1 MTDQQYFIQ
10 RICNVDN
17 RFSQTPTYL
26 YSAVSMLEKKQL
38 QRNINLVGTRGTQT
52 VKPDGISYELQDG
65 HRVLEGIKGTPKYW
79 QTAKYEML
87 AKLDN
92 FGAFQLFFTLSCAD
106 TRWIQNFAPMFID
119 RGYELMYSIEQDVDL
134 NWFIRIQGRD
144 ENDRNWRDIE
154 KLIENLGDSKHE
166 ILRGNVVNATRF
178 FQHRVKQFLS
188 KIVLHKDNPM
198 NVDIYSYRVEFQQ
211 RGAGH
216 IHGTLWIQLKN
227 LEKMVR
233 NSSGRLVKESDAS
246 RAARPFQGISV
257 AFEKLRTNKDLTE
270 YELNA
275 LVNFID
281 EFTTVSLH
289 QNSVGKDVVKIAS
302 EVNVHNHTK
311 TCNKY
316 NNACRFNYP
325 RFPTDKTII
334 AKPLR
339 GKN

>member
-10 RICNVDN
+10 RICNADN

-38 QRNINLVGTRGTQT
+38 QRNINLVGTRGRKTS
-52 VKPDGISYELQDG
+52 KSDGICYELQDG
-65 HRVLEGIKGTPKYW
+65 FRVLEGIKGTPKYW

-92 FGAFQLFFTLSCAD
+92 FGAFQIFFTLSCAD
-106 TRWIQNFAPMFID
+106 TRWISNFAPMFISK
-119 RGYELMYSIEQDVDL
+119 GYELLYSVEQDVDY
-134 NWFIRIQGRD
+134 NWFIRIQGRKD
-144 ENDRNWRDIE
+144 NTQNWKDIE
-154 KLIENLGDSKHE
+154 ELIEELGDSKHE
-166 ILRGNVVNATRF
+166 MLRGNVIHATRY

-188 KIVLHKDNPM
+188 KIVLHKENPM

-216 IHGTLWIQLKN
+216 IHGTLWLQLEN
-227 LEKMVR
+227 LEKMIR
-233 NSSGRLVKESDAS
+233 NPSGRLVQQSKECNAD
-246 RAARPFQGISV
+246 RPFHGISV
-257 AFEKLRTNKDLTE
+257 AFDKLRTNQNLTE
-270 YELNA
+270 CELKS

-289 QNSVGKDVVKIAS
+289 ENSVGKDVAKIVH

-311 TCNKY
+311 TCRKY
-316 NNACRFNYP
+316 NDACRFNYP

-334 AKPLR
+334 AKPLQ
-339 GKN
+339 GMK